1 MVCTKNYSW
10 YCQQKHRFFSFAL
23 PGMLN
28 TYSSM
33 LHVHVWYVPLTYD
46 TTWQIYVNFNIP
58 VWISRDFFYATF
70 HITWTLLQ
78 DFASSNF
85 IGQSKVHLEA
95 KLNWIVTDVNA
106 VFFCCRHYCSS
117 FLKDWICEIY
127 RLFFVVAV
135 DMLSLCI

>member
-58 VWISRDFFYATF
+58 VRISLNINKTF
-70 HITWTLLQ
+70 
-78 DFASSNF
+78 
-85 IGQSKVHLEA
+85 KVLPTY
-95 KLNWIVTDVNA
+95 KNVPT
-106 VFFCCRHYCSS
+106 
-117 FLKDWICEIY
+117 
-127 RLFFVVAV
+127 LFFARILAETQVLFEGSLLVLGLYFTSNTVAYLYS
-135 DMLSLCI
+135 DCTSISQILASMLCALVEKQQILIL